1 MIWAKNPSGRKKF
14 FGTVSIIISFYRV
27 AKLIKIPLCQNDKG
41 FKNEKHEKCKAN
53 GYSFV
58 FPVVPIIRVAF
69 EEIVIQQ
76 VADFEQKVGVNPLTA
91 KNLIGVLPR
100 IAKLC
105 GKPCDASPLPCQFCL
120 DEFPY
125 VRFFVHRFAFAGALR
140 RKQTKRAEPF

>member
-1 MIWAKNPSGRKKF
+1 MGEKATRTEKTFRYCVHHYFVLSGCKTNKNTIMPD
-14 FGTVSIIISFYRV
+14 
-27 AKLIKIPLCQNDKG
+27 DKG

-76 VADFEQKVGVNPLTA
+76 VADFEQKVGINPLTA

-100 IAKLC
+100 IAQLY
-105 GKPCDASPLPCQFCL
+105 GKPCNASPLPCQFCL

-140 RKQTKRAEPF
+140 LKQTKWAEPF

>member
-1 MIWAKNPSGRKKF
+1 MP
-14 FGTVSIIISFYRV
+14 
-27 AKLIKIPLCQNDKG
+27 NDKG

-76 VADFEQKVGVNPLTA
+76 VADFEQKVGINPLTA

-100 IAKLC
+100 IAQLY
-105 GKPCDASPLPCQFCL
+105 GKPCNASPLPCQFCL

-140 RKQTKRAEPF
+140 HKQTKWAEPYLLTCLEGIGKRPGKE

>member
-1 MIWAKNPSGRKKF
+1 MPDDM
-14 FGTVSIIISFYRV
+14 V
-27 AKLIKIPLCQNDKG
+27 P
-41 FKNEKHEKCKAN
+41 KNEKYEKCKAN

-58 FPVVPIIRVAF
+58 FPIVPIIRVAF

-140 RKQTKRAEPF
+140 HKQTKWAEPF

>member
-1 MIWAKNPSGRKKF
+1 MPNDM
-14 FGTVSIIISFYRV
+14 VS
-27 AKLIKIPLCQNDKG
+27 
-41 FKNEKHEKCKAN
+41 KNEKYERCKAN

-58 FPVVPIIRVAF
+58 FPVVSVIRVAF

-76 VADFEQKVGVNPLTA
+76 VADFEQKVGINPLTA
-91 KNLIGVLPR
+91 EDLIGVLPR
-100 IAKLC
+100 IAQLY

-140 RKQTKRAEPF
+140 RKQTKRAEQF